1 VARLQFRSDRR
12 AATLLATAVVLLGGL
27 SCCIAILLV
36 FAEGRAVPLTIAIGS
51 TIALMILIW
60 AIRERTE
67 SRQKHWFAWVF
78 HRGARPARVVYEA
91 RKLSPEPHCGANSPP
106 TLEQVRELKENVNT
120 WVPSNAHLSRPG
132 RG

>member
-27 SCCIAILLV
+27 SSCIAILLV

-51 TIALMILIW
+51 SIALAILIW

-67 SRQKHWFAWVF
+67 SRQKQWFAWVF

-91 RKLSPEPHCGANSPP
+91 RKLSPGQQREGNGPP
-106 TLEQVRELKENVNT
+106 TLEQLREIKQNVNT
-120 WVPSNAHLSRPG
+120 WVPSNAHLSRRDG
-132 RG
+132 G